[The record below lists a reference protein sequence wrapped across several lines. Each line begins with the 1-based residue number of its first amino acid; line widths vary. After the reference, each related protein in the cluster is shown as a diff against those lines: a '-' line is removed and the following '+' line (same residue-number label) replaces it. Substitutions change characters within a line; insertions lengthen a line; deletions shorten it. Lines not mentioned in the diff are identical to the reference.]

1 MSLIL
6 SGVTTGA
13 PKIVGLQVGNGTT
26 VTGTTGAVISATIT
40 VAANILATNSILE
53 FVWTTNRVSGN
64 NNVIQSQVWVN
75 TSNTLSGATQI
86 ATGANLSAAQWN
98 VKGGR
103 DVQKLNTTA
112 VTYPAAN
119 QVASDYSVAT
129 GAQTSLTL
137 NNANTLFFLFACNNL
152 SASDSSYIHKIRIT
166 EYA

>member
-13 PKIVGLQVGNGTT
+13 PKTIGLQVGNGTT
-26 VTGTTGAVISATIT
+26 ITGTTSATISATIT
-40 VAANILATNSILE
+40 VNANTLATNSILE
-53 FVWTTNRVSGN
+53 FVWTTNRVSGTN
-64 NNVIQSQVWVN
+64 STIQSQVWVN

-86 ATGANLSAAQWN
+86 ATGGNLTSTQWN
-98 VKGGR
+98 NKGWR

-112 VTYPAAN
+112 VTWLAN
-119 QVASDYSVAT
+119 SQIASDLSNAT
-129 GAQTSLTL
+129 SAQTSLTL
-137 NNANTLFFLFACNNL
+137 NNANTLYFLFACLNL